1 MLDVKQL
8 NTIKATTLQKM
19 RVEDGQ
25 ITHRILIGMGTCGI
39 AAGAQAVYD
48 FLIEM
53 KDVYQYPIDVLPT
66 GCLGMC
72 MFEPMVEVV
81 EANDKHTMYI
91 KMDPLKM
98 KEILHHHIKEGYTL
112 YAYTL
117 QGAKDNA

>member
-1 MLDVKQL
+1 MLDIEQL
-8 NTIKATTLQKM
+8 NAIKNQGLQRM
-19 RVEDGQ
+19 RLEDGQ
-25 ITHRILIGMGTCGI
+25 YTHRILIGMGTCGI
-39 AAGAQAVYD
+39 AAGAQSVYD
-48 FLIEM
+48 FLLEM
-53 KDVYQYPIDVLPT
+53 KDVYHYAIDVIPT

-91 KMDPLKM
+91 KMDALKM

-117 QGAKDNA
+117 QGGKENA